1 MEEESAGGRERG
13 DKGMRS
19 SRVVT
24 ILLVEDDEVDVKALK
39 WAFDKLKV
47 ANPLVIARDGTE
59 ALEMLKELPRPYL
72 IITDINMPR
81 MNGIELL
88 RNIRK
93 TPELRDAIVF
103 VLTTSNDEQ
112 DKIDAYDLN
121 VAGYMLKTDMG
132 TSFSRAISLIDN
144 YWKVV
149 EFPDH
154 E

>member
-1 MEEESAGGRERG
+1 
-13 DKGMRS
+13 MRS

-47 ANPLVIARDGTE
+47 ANPLVIARDGIE
-59 ALEMLKELPRPYL
+59 AFEMLRDLPRPYL

-88 RNIRK
+88 RKIR
-93 TPELRDAIVF
+93 ESEEFRDSIVF

-132 TSFSRAISLIDN
+132 TSFQRAISLIDN

-149 EFPDH
+149 EFP
-154 E
+154 ERE

>member
-1 MEEESAGGRERG
+1 MGI
-13 DKGMRS
+13 S

-39 WAFDKLKV
+39 WAFEKLKV
-47 ANPLVIARDGTE
+47 ANPLVIARDGVE
-59 ALEMLKELPRPYL
+59 ALELMASLQRPYL
-72 IITDINMPR
+72 VITDINMPR

-88 RNIRK
+88 RKIRQN
-93 TPELRDAIVF
+93 PDFSDSIVF

-112 DKIDAYDLN
+112 DKIDAYNLN

-132 TSFSRAISLIDN
+132 TSFTRAISLIDN

-149 EFPDH
+149 EFPSGP

>member
-1 MEEESAGGRERG
+1 MG
-13 DKGMRS
+13 S

-39 WAFDKLKV
+39 WAFEKLKV
-47 ANPLVIARDGTE
+47 ANPLVVARDGVE
-59 ALEMLKELPRPYL
+59 ALEMLGDLPRPYL

-88 RNIRK
+88 RKIRQSDQF
-93 TPELRDAIVF
+93 RDSIVF

-149 EFPDH
+149 EFPGPD
-154 E
+154 

>member
-1 MEEESAGGRERG
+1 MG
-13 DKGMRS
+13 S

-39 WAFDKLKV
+39 WAFEKLKV
-47 ANPLVIARDGTE
+47 ANPLVVARDGVE
-59 ALEMLKELPRPYL
+59 AFELLGDLPRPYL

-81 MNGIELL
+81 MNGIEFL
-88 RNIRK
+88 RKVRQSDQF
-93 TPELRDAIVF
+93 RDSIVF

-149 EFPDH
+149 EFPGPD
-154 E
+154 

>member
-1 MEEESAGGRERG
+1 
-13 DKGMRS
+13 MRS

-47 ANPLVIARDGTE
+47 ANPLVIARDGVE
-59 ALEMLKELPRPYL
+59 ALEVLRDLPRPYL

-88 RNIRK
+88 RKIRQSDQF
-93 TPELRDAIVF
+93 RDSIVF

-149 EFPDH
+149 EFPDR

>member
-1 MEEESAGGRERG
+1 MQ
-13 DKGMRS
+13 S

-47 ANPLVIARDGTE
+47 ANPLVIARDGVE
-59 ALEMLKELPRPYL
+59 ALEMLRDLPRPYL

-88 RNIRK
+88 RQIRQN
-93 TPELRDAIVF
+93 PDYRDSIVF

-132 TSFSRAISLIDN
+132 TSFTRAISLIDN

-149 EFPDH
+149 EFPGR

>member
-1 MEEESAGGRERG
+1 MG
-13 DKGMRS
+13 S

-39 WAFDKLKV
+39 WAFEKLKV
-47 ANPLVIARDGTE
+47 ANPLVVARDGVE
-59 ALEMLKELPRPYL
+59 ALELLRELPRPYL

-81 MNGIELL
+81 MNGIEFL
-88 RNIRK
+88 RKVRQSDQF
-93 TPELRDAIVF
+93 RDSIVF

-149 EFPDH
+149 EFPGPD
-154 E
+154 

>member
-1 MEEESAGGRERG
+1 
-13 DKGMRS
+13 MRS

-59 ALEMLKELPRPYL
+59 ALEMLKEFPRPYL

-93 TPELRDAIVF
+93 SSELRDSIVF

>member
-1 MEEESAGGRERG
+1 
-13 DKGMRS
+13 
-19 SRVVT
+19 
-24 ILLVEDDEVDVKALK
+24 
-39 WAFDKLKV
+39 
-47 ANPLVIARDGTE
+47 
-59 ALEMLKELPRPYL
+59 
-72 IITDINMPR
+72 

-88 RNIRK
+88 RKIRQS
-93 TPELRDAIVF
+93 EQFRDSIVF

-149 EFPDH
+149 AFPDR

>member
-1 MEEESAGGRERG
+1 
-13 DKGMRS
+13 MRS

-47 ANPLVIARDGTE
+47 ANPLVVARDGIE
-59 ALEMLKELPRPYL
+59 ALEVLRDLPRPYL

-88 RNIRK
+88 RKIR
-93 TPELRDAIVF
+93 ESDQFRDSIVF

-121 VAGYMLKTDMG
+121 VAGYMLKSDMG
-132 TSFSRAISLIDN
+132 TSFQRAISLIDN

-149 EFPDH
+149 EFPDR

>member
-1 MEEESAGGRERG
+1 
-13 DKGMRS
+13 MRS
-19 SRVVT
+19 SKVVT
-24 ILLVEDDEVDVKALK
+24 ILLVEDDEIDVKALK
-39 WAFDKLKV
+39 WAFDKLKI
-47 ANPLVIARDGTE
+47 ANPLKIARDGVE
-59 ALEMLKELPRPYL
+59 AWEMLQELPRPYL

-88 RNIRK
+88 RKIRQSDHC
-93 TPELRDAIVF
+93 RDSIVF

-121 VAGYMLKTDMG
+121 VAGYMLKSDMG
-132 TSFSRAISLIDN
+132 TSFTRAISLIDN

-149 EFPDH
+149 EFPGH

>member
-1 MEEESAGGRERG
+1 MG
-13 DKGMRS
+13 S

-47 ANPLVIARDGTE
+47 ANPLVIARDGVE
-59 ALEMLKELPRPYL
+59 ALEMLKDLSRPYL
-72 IITDINMPR
+72 IISDINMPR

-88 RNIRK
+88 RKIR
-93 TPELRDAIVF
+93 ESEEYRDSIVF
-103 VLTTSNDEQ
+103 MLTTSNDEQ

-132 TSFSRAISLIDN
+132 TSFTRAIALIDN

-149 EFPDH
+149 EFPGP

>member
-1 MEEESAGGRERG
+1 
-13 DKGMRS
+13 MRS

-39 WAFDKLKV
+39 WAFEKLKV
-47 ANPLVIARDGTE
+47 ANPLVIARDGVE
-59 ALEMLKELPRPYL
+59 ALEVLRDMPRPYL

-88 RNIRK
+88 RQIRQSDQF
-93 TPELRDAIVF
+93 RDSIVF

-132 TSFSRAISLIDN
+132 TSFQRAISLIDN

-149 EFPDH
+149 EFPDR

>member
-1 MEEESAGGRERG
+1 
-13 DKGMRS
+13 MRS

-24 ILLVEDDEVDVKALK
+24 ILLVEDDEVDIKALK

-47 ANPLVIARDGTE
+47 ANPLVIARDGAE
-59 ALEMLKELPRPYL
+59 ALEMLKDLPRPYL
-72 IITDINMPR
+72 VITDINMPR

-88 RNIRK
+88 RKIRQ
-93 TPELRDAIVF
+93 TPELRDSIGF

-149 EFPDH
+149 EFPEH

>member
-1 MEEESAGGRERG
+1 
-13 DKGMRS
+13 MRS
-19 SRVVT
+19 SKVVT
-24 ILLVEDDEVDVKALK
+24 ILLVEDDEIDVKALR
-39 WAFDKLKV
+39 WAFDKLKI
-47 ANPLVIARDGTE
+47 ANPLVIARDGVE
-59 ALEMLKELPRPYL
+59 AWETLQELPRPYL

-88 RNIRK
+88 RKIRQS
-93 TPELRDAIVF
+93 EHCRDSIVF

-121 VAGYMLKTDMG
+121 VAGYMLKSDMG
-132 TSFSRAISLIDN
+132 TSFTRAIGLIEN

-149 EFPDH
+149 EFPGGP

>member
-1 MEEESAGGRERG
+1 MA
-13 DKGMRS
+13 S

-39 WAFDKLKV
+39 WAFEKLKV
-47 ANPLVIARDGTE
+47 ANPLVIARDGVE
-59 ALEMLKELPRPYL
+59 ALETLRELPRPYL

-88 RNIRK
+88 RKIR
-93 TPELRDAIVF
+93 ESEDYRDSIVF

-132 TSFSRAISLIDN
+132 TSFTRAIALIDN

-149 EFPDH
+149 EFPGQD
-154 E
+154 